1 MLNGS
6 DIMKNT
12 IKHYT
17 VEPTETNETFEV
29 TLYEDFN
36 EVSRCSVAKDDLSSV
51 VAKVESDG
59 YEYHLTDKQEV
70 MSPEWLC

>member
-1 MLNGS
+1 
-6 DIMKNT
+6 MKNT

-36 EVSRCSVAKDDLSSV
+36 EVSRCSVAKDDLSAV

-70 MSPEWLC
+70 MSFEWLC